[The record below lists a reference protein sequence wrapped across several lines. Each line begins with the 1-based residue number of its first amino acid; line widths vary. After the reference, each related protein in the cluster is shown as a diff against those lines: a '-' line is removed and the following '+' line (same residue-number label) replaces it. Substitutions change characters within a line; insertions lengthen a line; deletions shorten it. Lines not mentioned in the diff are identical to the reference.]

1 MKRERIARNVNF
13 LSGALLSRAGNA
25 SQGVAGSLAPNQER
39 RFISAS
45 NNRKRSWR
53 APSVIVAR
61 RKMAIN
67 GGYLGASIA
76 TMKANRHALTDI
88 VSAGHLL
95 GVRLVWKRAHSG
107 AT

>member
-13 LSGALLSRAGNA
+13 LSGVLLSRAGNA
-25 SQGVAGSLAPNQER
+25 SQGVAGSLAPNKER
-39 RFISAS
+39 RFIYAS
-45 NNRKRSWR
+45 NNRKRYWR

-76 TMKANRHALTDI
+76 PMKANRHALTDI

-95 GVRLVWKRAHSG
+95 GIRLVWK
-107 AT
+107 